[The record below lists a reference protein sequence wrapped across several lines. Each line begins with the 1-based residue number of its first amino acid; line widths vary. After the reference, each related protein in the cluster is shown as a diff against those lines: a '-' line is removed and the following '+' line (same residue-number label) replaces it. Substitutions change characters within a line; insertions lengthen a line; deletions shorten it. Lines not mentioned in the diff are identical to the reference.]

1 MNITIKELED
11 HLCARRL
18 PTLELINLCR
28 DLHAP
33 FRAHPLGFISCT
45 FITEGAFNARLHIW
59 PVNEKT
65 IQDEDIQIHDHVFDF
80 QSWVLTGQIQNTE
93 LSISTDGELFAMYST
108 SYVQNKSTL
117 KKLDKSIRIKP
128 TKKTLHLAGSMYSIK
143 AGQLH
148 QTQRIGRDTAV
159 TVLITQATSL
169 PHPTVLGP
177 IDGPD
182 IFEYQRT
189 EVTENILDSILSSI
203 SQS

>member
-1 MNITIKELED
+1 MNITIEELEH

-18 PTLELINLCR
+18 STFELIKICR

-59 PVNEKT
+59 PVNEKI
-65 IQDEDIQIHDHVFDF
+65 IQDEDIQIHDHIFDF
-80 QSWVLTGQIQNTE
+80 RSWVLTGQIQNTE
-93 LSISTDGELFAMYST
+93 LSISSDGEPFAMYST
-108 SYVQNKSTL
+108 SYDQNKSTL

-128 TKKTLHLAGSMYSIK
+128 TKTTRHSAGSTYSIK

-148 QTQRIGRDTAV
+148 QTQRIGRDAAV

-169 PHPTVLGP
+169 FHPTVLGP
-177 IDGPD
+177 ISGPD

-189 EVTENILDSILSSI
+189 ELTENILDSILSSI
-203 SQS
+203 P